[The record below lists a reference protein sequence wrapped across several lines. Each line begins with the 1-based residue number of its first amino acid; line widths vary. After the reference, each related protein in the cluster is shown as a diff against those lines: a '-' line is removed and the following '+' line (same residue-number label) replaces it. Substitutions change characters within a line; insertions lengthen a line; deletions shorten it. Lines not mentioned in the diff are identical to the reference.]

1 MWSAR
6 NQKNCGRKRIEI
18 SSEVIKG
25 VPLRQRTSMQDLAR
39 ALGVSKSTV
48 HARLEEKQVRRHS
61 NSIKSYL
68 TPANKKARVQF
79 AISMI
84 DPRKPHQPTFIDMY
98 NMVHIDEKWFYR
110 TNKVHRSF
118 TWLLGSMNQSE
129 LHKAKT
135 SLRK

>member
-6 NQKNCGRKRIEI
+6 NQKIVGVRELRSVLK
-18 SSEVIKG
+18 SSKECR
-25 VPLRQRTSMQDLAR
+25 PLRQRTSMQDLAR
-39 ALGVSKSTV
+39 SLGVSKSTV

-68 TPANKKARVQF
+68 TPVNKKARVQF

-84 DPRKPHQPTFIDMY
+84 DPRRPHQLTFIDMY

-110 TNKVHRSF
+110 TNKVQKFYLAAGEHEPER
-118 TWLLGSMNQSE
+118 T
-129 LHKAKT
+129 A
-135 SLRK
+135 

>member
-6 NQKNCGRKRIEI
+6 NQKIVGVRELRSVLK
-18 SSEVIKG
+18 SSKECR
-25 VPLRQRTSMQDLAR
+25 PLRQRTSMQDLAR

-79 AISMI
+79 AFSMI
-84 DPRKPHQPTFIDMY
+84 DPKKPHQPTFIDMY

-110 TNKVHRSF
+110 TNKVQKFYLAAGEHEPER
-118 TWLLGSMNQSE
+118 T
-129 LHKAKT
+129 A
-135 SLRK
+135 